1 MLPAFAGPSFT
12 KRRQKENT
20 MNLKRSI
27 LQATFFLAV
36 IAASLTLAGAA
47 RAQDAFVGK
56 FTLTSPVSWGKSTL
70 PPGTYSIRIDSTAR
84 PIIAFINRADSTSS
98 FAILVMSTSTR
109 DYRNGSNALRLKV
122 RKGALVVHSLVLAD
136 LNKVLLYEPSAAKE
150 SVEEARVD
158 SSVPY

>member
-1 MLPAFAGPSFT
+1 
-12 KRRQKENT
+12 

-27 LQATFFLAV
+27 LQATFFLAAM
-36 IAASLTLAGAA
+36 AASVILASAA
-47 RAQDAFVGK
+47 RAQNVLVGK

-70 PPGTYSIRIDSTAR
+70 PPGTYSIRIDSTAS
-84 PIIAFINRADSTSS
+84 PIMAFISRDDSTSS
-98 FAILVMSTSTR
+98 FAIWVKSIATQ

-136 LNKVLLYEPSAAKE
+136 LNRELLYEPSAAQE

-158 SSVPY
+158 PSVPVLVARK